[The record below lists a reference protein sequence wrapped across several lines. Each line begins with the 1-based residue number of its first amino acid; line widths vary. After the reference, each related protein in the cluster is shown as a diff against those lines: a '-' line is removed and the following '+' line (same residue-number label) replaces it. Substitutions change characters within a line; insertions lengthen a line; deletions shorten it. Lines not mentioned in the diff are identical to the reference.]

1 VYNRL
6 MNKTKANNISIRK
19 GNGSYTVTVKSG
31 RQTHTFD
38 LASKNAA
45 RSFVRRNFA
54 QTGSYL

>member
-1 VYNRL
+1 
-6 MNKTKANNISIRK
+6 MNKTKANSISIK
-19 GNGSYTVTVKSG
+19 QSNGSYTVTVKSG
-31 RQTHTFD
+31 RKIRTFD